1 MVIVHHSYNGNGQQ
15 SSFVQ
20 HINTSVLSFRTCL
33 PSKLVNLMLSKGAW
47 PLRDILARWYKVEH
61 IASGCLPQDHALY
74 NLLTIVPTNCAFWP
88 TESRQCCQCSNVSCI
103 NEIPSVVQ
111 DVKVNTHGP
120 DMLPSNNTRGL
131 HVHSPALPEA
141 TVDDSAKLNC
151 WFPWTP
157 RLESRV
163 GHGRELSEYGQR
175 PLVRPVPVG
184 LDQLCGQVAQHSCPC
199 SVCSQINYIIEI
211 ENSFNQLA

>member
-88 TESRQCCQCSNVSCI
+88 TESRQCLRCPRCEGQ
-103 NEIPSVVQ
+103 
-111 DVKVNTHGP
+111 HAR
-120 DMLPSNNTRGL
+120 TRHASQQQHTGTPCPQPG
-131 HVHSPALPEA
+131 SP
-141 TVDDSAKLNC
+141 
-151 WFPWTP
+151 W
-157 RLESRV
+157 
-163 GHGRELSEYGQR
+163 GHGRWLGQAQLLIPLDAQARKQGRPWPRTQWIWPASPRSACPCRAGPAVRSGSPAQLSLDSS
-175 PLVRPVPVG
+175 LVR
-184 LDQLCGQVAQHSCPC
+184 QAQWP
-199 SVCSQINYIIEI
+199 
-211 ENSFNQLA
+211 

>member
-1 MVIVHHSYNGNGQQ
+1 MHNPITRTLRCPRCEGQHARTRHASQ
-15 SSFVQ
+15 QQHTGTPCPQLGSPWKNMISSRKK
-20 HINTSVLSFRTCL
+20 SSLGS
-33 PSKLVNLMLSKGAW
+33 
-47 PLRDILARWYKVEH
+47 
-61 IASGCLPQDHALY
+61 ALKTLWR
-74 NLLTIVPTNCAFWP
+74 NRR
-88 TESRQCCQCSNVSCI
+88 E
-103 NEIPSVVQ
+103 
-111 DVKVNTHGP
+111 
-120 DMLPSNNTRGL
+120 TRIWR
-131 HVHSPALPEA
+131 PEA